1 MRNMKG
7 VRVIFKRVGGDQPGL
22 ASVHVS
28 GQPCSHRGRAVG
40 QALVGA
46 VSEPAAVTVRQDVSH
61 LTTPRYYTGCVP
73 TDYIT
78 SLSRMCPPDNT
89 KSP

>member
-7 VRVIFKRVGGDQPGL
+7 VRVIFKRVGSDQPGL

-28 GQPCSHRGRAVG
+28 GQPSSHRGGAVG

-46 VSEPAAVTVRQDVSH
+46 VREPAAVTVRQDVSH
-61 LTTPRYYTGCVP
+61 LTTPRQYPECVP
-73 TDYIT
+73 PDYTT
-78 SLSRMCPPDNT
+78 SLSRMCPT
-89 KSP
+89 